1 MTAITTSDGVSIHFP
16 RTEGLL
22 RCGVVRRPE
31 SGAGT
36 TRGLGSS
43 RARGHA
49 GRRRPPTPRTRLTR
63 KSDPLRDPRRTA
75 TLAGSVLPN
84 SLLSTR
90 GCFAMRRTR
99 ALWAA
104 CLLLLAA
111 PASAAEPTTVFA
123 AASLKNA
130 LDAAGKAFTAE
141 SGLPVRASYAA
152 SSALARQ
159 IEQGAPADLFASAD
173 LEWMDYL
180 AARKLIRPETRVN
193 LLANRLVV
201 VAPKDARVTEAAFTP
216 DWFPGRSVPTG
227 GCHRRGQFGADRQI
241 RQGGVRDAGAMGADA
256 AAARPGRQRAGGPG
270 AGLPRRGAAWRRL
283 RERREVGSGREG
295 GGGVSGGQPPAGGL
309 SLRGDSG
316 RQGRG
321 RRALPRLSAEQGR
334 PALLRGAGLHDD
346 RGGASQ

>member
-1 MTAITTSDGVSIHFP
+1 
-16 RTEGLL
+16 
-22 RCGVVRRPE
+22 
-31 SGAGT
+31 
-36 TRGLGSS
+36 
-43 RARGHA
+43 
-49 GRRRPPTPRTRLTR
+49 
-63 KSDPLRDPRRTA
+63 
-75 TLAGSVLPN
+75 
-84 SLLSTR
+84 
-90 GCFAMRRTR
+90 MRRTR

-216 DWFPGRSVPTG
+216 DWFLRTLGPDGRLATGEVSSVPIGKYAKAAFEKLGLWAQVQPRLAQADNVRAALALVSRGEAPLGVVYESDAKSDPGVKVVGVFPEGSHPPVVYPFALTVEAKGDG
-227 GCHRRGQFGADRQI
+227 GARFLAYLRSK
-241 RQGGVRDAGAMGADA
+241 
-256 AAARPGRQRAGGPG
+256 AARRFFEA
-270 AGLPRRGAAWRRL
+270 
-283 RERREVGSGREG
+283 
-295 GGGVSGGQPPAGGL
+295 
-309 SLRGDSG
+309 
-316 RQGRG
+316 QGFTMIG
-321 RRALPRLSAEQGR
+321 E
-334 PALLRGAGLHDD
+334 
-346 RGGASQ
+346 GASQ